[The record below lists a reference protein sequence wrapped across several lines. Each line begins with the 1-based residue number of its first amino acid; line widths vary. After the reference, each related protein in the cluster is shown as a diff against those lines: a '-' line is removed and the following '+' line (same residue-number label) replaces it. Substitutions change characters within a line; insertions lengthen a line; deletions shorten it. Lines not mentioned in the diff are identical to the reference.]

1 MKKNKNTKENVFQLI
16 YRISAI
22 IFLIFIPEIVI
33 LKSITAKS
41 GYSEITKIRT
51 NFCLGF
57 SIFIFILFIVDFI
70 MNKETR
76 KKVLSKKII
85 LVFIGFLLWC
95 LISTLF
101 SSDIEKSLY
110 GIEYRYGGFFEYLS
124 CFSFGI
130 LGFSLNQK
138 SRSIY
143 FKLFT
148 FIALIIAAV
157 NVYNLKVSGNYLP
170 TNDYSGIFYNINHY
184 GYFIS
189 YSVIVVIF
197 LFLNEKNIILKI
209 VNFIIFCFFTY
220 ILIVNNTFGAY
231 LAVLLTLIFI
241 CIYCGRKN
249 KKIEFLILLAAFVT
263 LSAITT
269 YNNEYIVR
277 NNFEEF
283 FGDINIINH
292 ELKHSEYELGH
303 DANNISYV
311 GNYRGKIWIY
321 AFKYSLRKPI
331 VGYGLDNLAST
342 YLKDYIYIDTPHNLI
357 LNLAAT
363 VGYPGML
370 LYVGG
375 LIALII
381 KGIKRIKKNNNDLE
395 NLVVFLLID
404 HFISS
409 MFGVTLYYVI
419 PYFIVFLG
427 MAVDLFD
434 IKENKLKIDK
444 KESL

>member
-1 MKKNKNTKENVFQLI
+1 MKKNKNIKENIFQLI
-16 YRISAI
+16 YKISALF
-22 IFLIFIPEIVI
+22 FLIFIPTIVI
-33 LKSITAKS
+33 IKSISTNS
-41 GYSEITKIRT
+41 GYSELTKIRT

-57 SIFIFILFIVDFI
+57 SVFIFILFVVDLI
-70 MNKETR
+70 LNKETR

-85 LVFIGFLLWC
+85 LIFIGFLLWC
-95 LISTLF
+95 LISTIF
-101 SSDIEKSLY
+101 SSDIKKSLY
-110 GIEYRYGGFFEYLS
+110 GIEYRYNGFIEYLS

-138 SRSIY
+138 SRNIY
-143 FKLFT
+143 FRLFT
-148 FIALIIAAV
+148 FIALVIAAV
-157 NVYNLKVSGNYLP
+157 NIYNLKVSGNYLP

-184 GYFIS
+184 GYFLS
-189 YSVIVVIF
+189 YSVIIVIF
-197 LFLNEKNIILKI
+197 LFLHEKNLIIKI

-231 LAVLLTLIFI
+231 IAVLVTLIFI
-241 CIYCGRKN
+241 CVYCGIKN
-249 KKIEFLILLAAFVT
+249 KKIEFIILLTAFVM
-263 LSAITT
+263 LSVTTT
-269 YNNEYIVR
+269 YNNEYVVR
-277 NNFEEF
+277 NNFEEL
-283 FGDINIINH
+283 FGDFNTINH
-292 ELKHSEYELGH
+292 EIKHSEYELGH
-303 DANNISYV
+303 DCNNISYI

-331 VGYGLDNLAST
+331 LGYGLDNLGST
-342 YLKDYIYIDTPHNLI
+342 YSKDNIYIDTPHNLI

-395 NLVVFLLID
+395 NIVVFLLID

-409 MFGVTLYYVI
+409 MFGVTIYYVI
-419 PYFIVFLG
+419 PYFIIFLG
-427 MAVDLFD
+427 MAVELFD
-434 IKENKLKIDK
+434 TKNEKIKN
-444 KESL
+444 